1 MLLCECSA
9 GKHPQ
14 KSQNPLSWYRSET
27 QRLGLLPMF
36 TLHLLTAQQLIKG
49 GLSQITTVKGTV
61 WRMWKTCP
69 RSSASRSWSLDR
81 TQEFWMPMIQGCP
94 KPWKAQC
101 HPAVPAEQS
110 AYVQMIFICATNIS
124 LKIQM
129 FSVQDVTETSLLCIT
144 HTHTHTLCL
153 LKYTQASPALRPKM
167 ARASISPGLPKDFCF
182 ILSQFG
188 LDQW

>member
-1 MLLCECSA
+1 MWVF
-9 GKHPQ
+9 GRKTPQ
-14 KSQNPLSWYRSET
+14 KSQNPLSWYRRKHRDWACFPRS
-27 QRLGLLPMF
+27 LCILLDG
-36 TLHLLTAQQLIKG
+36 TAINQSR

-81 TQEFWMPMIQGCP
+81 TQEFWCP
-94 KPWKAQC
+94 WSKDVPNHGKPNVTQLS
-101 HPAVPAEQS
+101 PAEQS

-153 LKYTQASPALRPKM
+153 LKYTQASPAPPAQRWPGKHQP
-167 ARASISPGLPKDFCF
+167 RATKGTFVSY
-182 ILSQFG
+182 
-188 LDQW
+188 